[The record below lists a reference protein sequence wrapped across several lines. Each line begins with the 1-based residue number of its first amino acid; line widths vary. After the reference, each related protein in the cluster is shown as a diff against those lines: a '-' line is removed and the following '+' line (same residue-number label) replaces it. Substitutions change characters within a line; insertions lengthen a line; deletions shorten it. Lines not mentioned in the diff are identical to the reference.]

1 MNLFASDTCW
11 IYITRSISHG
21 GKRYIRYCSEEDR
34 EVFLSRCA
42 AQGEHPVYCR
52 RFDNTFDALAHKLM
66 LQRLSVATL
75 DFLIRRYGESG
86 EHCL

>member
-11 IYITRSISHG
+11 IYITRSTSRG
-21 GKRYIRYCSEEDR
+21 VKRHIRYCGGEDR
-34 EVFLSRCA
+34 ESFLLRCA
-42 AQGEHPVYCR
+42 EQGEHPVYCR

-66 LQRLSVATL
+66 LEHLSVATL

-86 EHCL
+86 EHSL